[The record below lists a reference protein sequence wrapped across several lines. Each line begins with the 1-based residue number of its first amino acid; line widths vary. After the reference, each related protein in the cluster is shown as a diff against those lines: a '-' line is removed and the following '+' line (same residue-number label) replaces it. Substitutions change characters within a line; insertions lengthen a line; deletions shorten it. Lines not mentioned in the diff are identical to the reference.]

1 MFCRRNRRRAIYGGR
16 LERGKFVTKGNDE
29 RPGDTW
35 LAVEFAVA
43 AGILGWVLDAIYFFI
58 VIFLF
63 GTLAKDIE
71 VSKAAI
77 VFTLTIH
84 LQRLLNTRC
93 VTTWAIRGLGP
104 RLNAV

>member
-1 MFCRRNRRRAIYGGR
+1 VENSSPKATTSDQ
-16 LERGKFVTKGNDE
+16 ET
-29 RPGDTW
+29 PGW
-35 LAVEFAVA
+35 QFAVA